1 MRTISAFKNTFGNTE
16 VPNKYLSQ
24 ATEREHFQFDFRI
37 EMELIGAELHR
48 LRKEKGLSIESVAKA
63 VRMPKYRL
71 CKIEHGMYIHFDL
84 RHFYSLSSFYSV
96 SPSEILFVIPDARF
110 QDL

>member
-1 MRTISAFKNTFGNTE
+1 MRTTSAFKNTLGNAE
-16 VPNKYLSQ
+16 LPNQHLSQ
-24 ATEREHFQFDFRI
+24 ASARERFQSDFRI
-37 EMELIGAELHR
+37 DMELIGAELRR

-96 SPSEILFVIPDARF
+96 SPSEILSIIPDARF
-110 QDL
+110 EDL